1 MLKKLIALLLV
12 CVMCLAG
19 FVGCDEQPK
28 EEQAPYDRMDN
39 VSYGSKPL
47 QKFDLVLPPT
57 ESANGGLF
65 LFIHGGGW
73 LGGSR
78 VDSYTQNLMTLYWK
92 DGYTVASM
100 DYEYAGPEVNMDTL
114 LDDVKL
120 ALNGIYDK
128 AEGKGITLKSAL
140 LVGWDAGAH
149 LAELYAYKNA
159 NKAKIAVKCV
169 CGYGG
174 IGDLTDKSLYYGNL
188 WNETLGQ
195 SLSTI
200 LSYLCGKEFTDE
212 TYQEAETELKAIS
225 PISYIDTAVPTI
237 IGHGTEDTH
246 VPFSNSST
254 FQKAL
259 EDAKVPNKLI
269 KFYHCDHTLLAD
281 QESLAYSHQLWKEY
295 AKQYF

>member
-1 MLKKLIALLLV
+1 MKKLIAVLLV
-12 CVMCLAG
+12 CVMCAA
-19 FVGCDEQPK
+19 FFAGCDKQEKK
-28 EEQAPYDRMDN
+28 ELYNRIDN
-39 VSYGSKPL
+39 VTYGSNPL
-47 QKFDLVLPPT
+47 QKYDVVLPPT

-78 VDSYTQNLMTLYWK
+78 VDIYTQNLMTLYWK

-114 LDDVKL
+114 LNDVKL
-120 ALNGIYDK
+120 ALNSIYDQ
-128 AEGKGITLKSAL
+128 AESKGITLKSAL
-140 LVGWDAGAH
+140 LIGWDAGAH

-159 NKAKIAVKCV
+159 NEAKIAVKCV

-174 IGDLTDKSLYYGNL
+174 IGDLTDPSLYYGNM
-188 WNETLGQ
+188 WNGILGQ
-195 SLSTI
+195 PLPTI

-212 TYQEAETELKAIS
+212 TYKEAEAELKAIS
-225 PISYIDTAVPTI
+225 PITYVDTAVPTI
-237 IGHGTEDTH
+237 IGHGTEDVY
-246 VPFSNSST
+246 VPFSNSSA

-259 EDAKVPNKLI
+259 EEAKVPSKLI
-269 KFYHCDHTLLAD
+269 KFYHCDSTLLND
-281 QESLAYSHQLWKEY
+281 QESLVYSHQLWKEY